1 MPNRLQKFIYNVSA
15 AAPIC
20 ITFAFVWYILKQ
32 TWVVP
37 LVYVT
42 VCLLLVVAF
51 AVSFSYGTRHL
62 APIPIRTND
71 ISPND
76 SWFVVYIFT
85 YLLPFASMVVDDFEL
100 SICGSLAI
108 IILSVAPFINSAIHN
123 PFLFAKR
130 YHFYQI
136 SGENGISGYVLLS
149 KRILRKKQDL
159 KLVNRISDFLL
170 LDVEGR

>member
-1 MPNRLQKFIYNVSA
+1 
-15 AAPIC
+15 
-20 ITFAFVWYILKQ
+20 
-32 TWVVP
+32 
-37 LVYVT
+37 
-42 VCLLLVVAF
+42 
-51 AVSFSYGTRHL
+51 
-62 APIPIRTND
+62 
-71 ISPND
+71 
-76 SWFVVYIFT
+76 
-85 YLLPFASMVVDDFEL
+85 MVVDDFEL

-108 IILSVAPFINSAIHN
+108 IILSVAPFINSAIPN

>member
-20 ITFAFVWYILKQ
+20 ITFAVVWYIQKQ
-32 TWVVP
+32 TWIVP
-37 LVYVT
+37 LMCVT
-42 VCLLLVVAF
+42 VCLLLVVTF

-62 APIPIRTND
+62 APISIRTND

-85 YLLPFASMVVDDFEL
+85 YLLPFASIVIDDFEL
-100 SICGSLAI
+100 I
-108 IILSVAPFINSAIHN
+108 IILLAAPFINSAIPN